1 MVVFVPL
8 WFLGVYVGVVALVPL
23 TARLHERHRWTT
35 LLTLVA
41 GIGLADALRIG
52 VGIGTS
58 LVGLAGSALVWV
70 FAHQLGYLW
79 RDWTSTSTSTSGAV
93 ALPDRV
99 TRRRG
104 LGLLGLGLA
113 ALALLTTVG
122 PYSESM
128 VAVRGDDVSN
138 MFPTTACIAALA
150 MLQLGVVLTVRPSLT
165 RWLQRRSVWRTVVTA
180 NAVAMTVFCWHMTAL
195 VVFLLAYEAAGFT
208 LATDP
213 TAGWWLTRPVWI
225 VGPAVVLAGLLALFA
240 RFELPGGSGGRRSTA
255 R

>member
-23 TARLHERHRWTT
+23 TARLHERHRWAT
-35 LLTLVA
+35 LLTMAA
-41 GIGLADALRIG
+41 GIGLADALRLG
-52 VGIGTS
+52 VGVGTS
-58 LVGLAGSALVWV
+58 LVGLIGSALVWV

-79 RDWTSTSTSTSGAV
+79 RDWTSGAA

-99 TRRRG
+99 SRRRG

-113 ALALLTTVG
+113 GLALLTTVG

-150 MLQLGVVLTVRPSLT
+150 LLQLGVVLAVRPTLA
-165 RWLQRRSVWRTVVTA
+165 RWLRRRSVWRMVVTA

-225 VGPAVVLAGLLALFA
+225 AGPAVVLAGLLALFA
-240 RFELPGGSGGRRSTA
+240 RFELPGGCGGRRSA
-255 R
+255 AQ